1 MDNALVLIA
10 EDEPEISEILTA
22 YFSRE
27 GFRTVT
33 ASNGAIAVQHHAML
47 SPDLVILDVRMPK
60 KTGLEVLAEIRRT
73 SDTPVI
79 MVTALGED
87 LDKLTALG
95 MGADDYVL
103 KPFNVLEVVA
113 RARAVLR
120 RSRSRAQGQKTIRLG
135 GIEIDPESH
144 IVSVIDSTGG
154 RKVLDLTLTEFRII
168 VHMAGAPKR
177 VYSRSDIIDAC
188 LPSDGEALER
198 TVDSHMSK
206 LRRKLCDHGI
216 TDYLEGV
223 RGVGY
228 RLVPAI

>member
-120 RSRSRAQGQKTIRLG
+120 RSSRAQVQKTIRLG
-135 GIEIDPESH
+135 ALEIDPESH
-144 IVSVIDSTGG
+144 IVSVIDGNGG

-168 VHMAGAPKR
+168 AHMAGAPKR

-188 LPSDGEALER
+188 LPSEGEALER

-206 LRRKLCDHGI
+206 LRRKLSDYGI

-228 RLVPAI
+228 RLVPAT